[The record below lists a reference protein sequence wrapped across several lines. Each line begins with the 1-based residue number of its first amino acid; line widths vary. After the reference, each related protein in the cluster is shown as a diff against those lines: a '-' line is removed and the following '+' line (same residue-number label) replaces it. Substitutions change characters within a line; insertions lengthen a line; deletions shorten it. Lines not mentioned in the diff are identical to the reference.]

1 MASEKSRQQ
10 TSERAQTSSPSAQQ
24 GDWQSTQ
31 RSHES
36 GAGGQRSGEYP
47 STQQSSRTGLSTRG
61 TSSVPGYY
69 GGFGGSGPFAL
80 MRRIS
85 DEMDRMFENFGMG
98 RGFFPAEFG
107 QGGMPAYGGGE
118 SMASLWSPHVE
129 ISERDGKLLISADLP
144 GVKKE
149 DVNIQVNPDAVTI
162 HGKRNEERSTNERG
176 YYHSE
181 RIYGSFS
188 RTIPLPEGAH
198 VDAAKASFKDGVL
211 SIEVPVP
218 QQSAR
223 GRTLEIN
230 DGSSSRSGST
240 GQS

>member
-36 GAGGQRSGEYP
+36 GAGGQPSGEYP
-47 STQQSSRTGLSTRG
+47 STQSSRTGLSTRG

-69 GGFGGSGPFAL
+69 GGFGGAGPFAL

-98 RGFFPAEFG
+98 RSFFPSEFG
-107 QGGMPAYGGGE
+107 QGGMPAYGGRE

-162 HGKRNEERSTNERG
+162 QGKRNEERSTNERG

-181 RIYGSFS
+181 RIYGSFY
-188 RTIPLPEGAH
+188 RTIPLAEGAH

-218 QQSAR
+218 QQNAR